1 MRLLAVCTL
10 ALAAA
15 LGLALGG
22 SVTETIYASA
32 RPTVVR
38 YGQPV
43 TMSGSVGSGR
53 GDQLVTVRS
62 LPCDQT
68 SWRDVTETTTQAG
81 GSWSVD
87 FNPGISG
94 LYRAVSG
101 DAASEPV
108 KLQQRPFV
116 YLTPR
121 PPGRFRAGVQAQ
133 RPFWHRKMRVERF
146 DAKSRKWL
154 LVRTLLLTFT
164 DAGQGSS
171 VIFSGSDPFRLS
183 VPKGTTLRATLPLKQ
198 ARPCYLA
205 GYSQLLRT

>member
-1 MRLLAVCTL
+1 MRRLAFSLLALCG
-10 ALAAA
+10 A
-15 LGLALGG
+15 LGFAFGG
-22 SVTETIYASA
+22 SVDETIYANA
-32 RPTVVR
+32 TPRIVR

-53 GDQLVTVRS
+53 GDQLVTIQS
-62 LPCDQT
+62 YPCDQT
-68 SWRDVTETTTQAG
+68 SWRDVTETTTNAG

-108 KLQQRPFV
+108 MLQQRPYAVF
-116 YLTPR
+116 TRR
-121 PPGRFRAGVQAQ
+121 PPGRFRVGVQAE

-146 DAKSRKWL
+146 DSKSRKWR
-154 LVRTLLLTFT
+154 LVRTVLLTFT
-164 DAGQGSS
+164 DPAPADS

-183 VPKGTTLRATLPLKQ
+183 VPRGTTLRATLPLNQ

>member
-1 MRLLAVCTL
+1 MRPLAVCTL
-10 ALAAA
+10 VLAAA
-15 LGLALGG
+15 LGLAFGG
-22 SVTETIYASA
+22 SVNETIYANA
-32 RPTVVR
+32 TPRIVR
-38 YGQPV
+38 YGQEV
-43 TMSGSVGSGR
+43 TMSGGVGSGR
-53 GDQLVTVRS
+53 GDQLVTVQS
-62 LPCDQT
+62 YPCDQT
-68 SWRDVTETTTQAG
+68 SWRDVTETTTNTG

-121 PPGRFRAGVQAQ
+121 PPGRFRVGVQAQ
-133 RPFWHRKMRVERF
+133 RPFWHRKMQVERF
-146 DAKSRKWL
+146 DAKSRTWR
-154 LVRTLLLTFT
+154 LVRTVLLTFT

>member
-1 MRLLAVCTL
+1 MRRL
-10 ALAAA
+10 ALS
-15 LGLALGG
+15 LLVLGG
-22 SVTETIYASA
+22 SIGLAFGGSVDETIYATA
-32 RPTVVR
+32 TPRIVR

-53 GDQLVTVRS
+53 GDQLVTVRD

-68 SWRDVTETTTQAG
+68 SWRDVTETTTTTG

-94 LYRAVSG
+94 LFRAVSG

-121 PPGRFRAGVQAQ
+121 PPGRFRVGVQAE
-133 RPFWHRKMRVERF
+133 RPFWHRTMRVERF
-146 DAKSRKWL
+146 DPKSRKWR
-154 LVRTLLLTFT
+154 LVRTVLLTFT
-164 DAGQGSS
+164 DPAGGDS
-171 VIFSGSDPFRLS
+171 VIFSGSDPFRVS